1 MKPLLKNKTL
11 LIVGA
16 PGTGKGSYSKL
27 LSKRFGFPVYSTGDH
42 LRSLIKE
49 PAEVNNKR
57 LIDEI
62 ESQFKIQNLPNHL
75 DQILSKGGLI
85 DKAIMDKLIQFT
97 LSEIKKTES
106 NSIMFDGYPRTID
119 QAKEF
124 DNLFKRNIDLVLD
137 ICQDF
142 DIIRKKLLGRRNCV
156 SCTAGYNVADINEK
170 GYVMPSIKPKVEG
183 VCDICKSKLVER
195 SDDTAEVINDR
206 LNTYT
211 QKSKDILEF
220 YRAKGVLETIE
231 MKRGYDDIGLL
242 YDIVERRLI
251 SVKH

>member
-16 PGTGKGSYSKL
+16 PGTGKGSYSKM

-42 LRSLIKE
+42 LRSLIKAPE
-49 PAEVNNKR
+49 QVSNKI
-57 LIDEI
+57 LIEEI
-62 ESQFKIQNLPNHL
+62 ESRFKIQNLPQYL
-75 DQILSKGGLI
+75 DNILSKGGLI
-85 DKAIMDKLIQFT
+85 NKEIMDKLIQFT
-97 LSEIKKTES
+97 LTEIKKTES
-106 NSIMFDGYPRTID
+106 NTIMFDGYPRTLD

-124 DNLFKRNIDLVLD
+124 DNLFRRDIDLVLD

-156 SCTAGYNVADINEK
+156 SCTAGFNVADINEK

-183 VCDICKSKLVER
+183 VCDFCKGKLVER
-195 SDDTAEVINDR
+195 SDDTSEVITER

-211 QKSKDILEF
+211 QKSKDILAF
-220 YRAKGVLETIE
+220 YRNKGVLETIE

-242 YDIVERRLI
+242 YEIVERRLI
-251 SVKH
+251 SGKH